1 MKKLTFLLTNNWKIV
16 TAVAVAFVLGAVVS
30 VVLAQTP
37 STLQSATE
45 VTTIQPDGTVTKTKP
60 DGTVETIAPDGT
72 VKTIAPDGQ
81 ITVTTP
87 EGTIKTTTLDGTVT
101 TTAPDGVVTV
111 QAPDGVTT
119 TTTPEGTVTTTRPPS
134 SSPSSSP
141 SPSSSGGNSTPSNSA
156 TFSVSV
162 TGQVISFEGTATG
175 DITVSLSGSMAT
187 YSRGGVSAPPL
198 DIGQLASTRLAS
210 GQTLNLTATQ
220 VGGPSLALRFID
232 GPGNVI
238 VRDLHLRPGV
248 GFSNITNTGTKNA
261 TWNGNATATSG
272 NYGGFTVSVASGST
286 LTQTASA
293 FANATIVGEG
303 NVSVTSLNL
312 YPSLDLRRISNSG
325 TKNAYWGG
333 STSENVA
340 FTGHL
345 GSFTTTVGDRAMM
358 TISAEKASNKII
370 LGTALAWVQIK
381 GLRQAP
387 GSNFSQ
393 IRPRVT
399 IDSYYDPGG
408 PGPSTFTGNLGSL
421 RSFTQYTRFQGVVN
435 GDRIAFVS
443 SSGPQPDSLSVN
455 ENGQWH
461 YDSFSDV
468 ITYCVD
474 GTVYKLEIFEALAVT
489 HSDNF
494 FTISR

>member
-16 TAVAVAFVLGAVVS
+16 TAVSVAFVLGTVVS

-37 STLQSATE
+37 SNPQSSTE
-45 VTTIQPDGTVTKTKP
+45 VTTTQPDGTVVTTKP
-60 DGTVETIAPDGT
+60 DGTVETKELDGKITLKAPDGT
-72 VKTIAPDGQ
+72 VTTIA
-81 ITVTTP
+81 
-87 EGTIKTTTLDGTVT
+87 
-101 TTAPDGVVTV
+101 
-111 QAPDGVTT
+111 
-119 TTTPEGTVTTTRPPS
+119 PEGTVTTTTPDGVVTVTAPDGAS
-134 SSPSSSP
+134 TTTTP
-141 SPSSSGGNSTPSNSA
+141 SPSGGNSTPSNSA

-162 TGQVISFEGTATG
+162 TGNVISFEGTATG

-210 GQTLNLTATQ
+210 GQTLNLTAT
-220 VGGPSLALRFID
+220 VLSGPSLALRFID

-248 GFSNITNTGTKNA
+248 GFSNVTNTGTKNA

-286 LTQTASA
+286 LTQSASA
-293 FANATIVGEG
+293 LANATIVGEG

-333 STSENVA
+333 STSENVG

-345 GSFTTTVGDRAMM
+345 GSFTTTVGNNAMM
-358 TISAEKASNKII
+358 SISAEKASNKII
-370 LGTALAWVQIK
+370 LGTELAHVRIG

-387 GSNFSQ
+387 GSNLSQ
-393 IRPRVT
+393 IKPRVT
-399 IDSYYDPGG
+399 IDTYYDLS
-408 PGPSTFTGNLGSL
+408 GPSTFTGKLGSL
-421 RSFTQYTRFQGVVN
+421 RSFSQYTRFQGVVN